1 MPTKVVLGA
10 QWGDEGKAKVVDY
23 LTVDADCVVRYQ
35 GGANAGH
42 TVKVGDDVFIFHV
55 IPAGILHPG
64 KTCVIGNGVVLDPE
78 ALLQELDELSGRGVS
93 VDGRLFISATAH
105 LVMPYHKVL
114 EKAGEESRG
123 NETLGTTLRGIGPS
137 YRDKVERVHGL
148 RVIDLLDAGPLRE
161 KLTGTVRAKNRI
173 LTRIYGQEPLDE
185 GAIIDS
191 CLASAERLRPY
202 VTDTS
207 VLLNRML
214 DDGRTVL
221 FEGAQGTLLD
231 IDHGT
236 YPFVTSSNTT
246 AGGACTGT
254 GIGPTRIDEVIGV
267 TKAYTT
273 RVGNGPFPT
282 ELLGREGDRIREL
295 GMEYG
300 ATTGR
305 PRRCGWFD
313 ATILRRARLV
323 NGLTSLAI
331 TRLDILDTVDRLKL
345 CTGYRLEGETVE
357 EFPMDSGA
365 LERCTPIY
373 EELPGWCTPTTGARR
388 IEELPEAAR
397 GGLRLSGEVSGAP
410 VSRASV
416 GACCDATIAGAGL
429 EGGR

>member
-23 LTVDADCVVRYQ
+23 LTVEADCVVRYQ

-64 KTCVIGNGVVLDPE
+64 KNCVIGNGVVLDPE
-78 ALLQELDELSGRGVS
+78 ALLQELDELAGRGVS
-93 VDGRLFISATAH
+93 VDGRLFISAAAH

-123 NETLGTTLRGIGPS
+123 NDRLGTTLRGIGPA
-137 YRDKVERVHGL
+137 YRDKAERVHGL

-161 KLTGTVRAKNRI
+161 KLTGTVRAKNQI

-185 GAIIDS
+185 AAIVDS
-191 CLASAERLRPY
+191 CLASAERLRPF

-282 ELLGREGDRIREL
+282 ELPGREGDRIREL
-295 GMEYG
+295 GSEYG

-323 NGLTSLAI
+323 NGLTSLAV

-357 EFPMDSGA
+357 EFPMDSGV
-365 LERCTPIY
+365 LERCAPVY
-373 EELPGWCTPTTGARR
+373 EELPGWCAPTTGARS

-397 GGLRLSGEVSGAP
+397 RYVGRISELSGAP
-410 VSRASV
+410 VSLISV
-416 GACCDATIAGAGL
+416 GADRDATISGRGLGAG
-429 EGGR
+429 R

>member
-23 LTVDADCVVRYQ
+23 LTVEADCVARYQ

-64 KTCVIGNGVVLDPE
+64 KNCVIGNGVVLDPE
-78 ALLQELDELSGRGVS
+78 ALLQELDELAGRGVS
-93 VDGRLFISATAH
+93 VDGRLFISAAAH

-123 NETLGTTLRGIGPS
+123 NDRLGTTLRGIGPA

-161 KLTGTVRAKNRI
+161 KLTGTVRAQNRI

-185 GAIIDS
+185 AAIVDS
-191 CLASAERLRPY
+191 CLASAERLRPF

-207 VLLNRML
+207 ALLNRML

-254 GIGPTRIDEVIGV
+254 GIGPTRIDEVVGV

-282 ELLGREGDRIREL
+282 ELPGREGDRIREL
-295 GMEYG
+295 GGEYG

-323 NGLTSLAI
+323 NGLTSLAV

-345 CTGYRLEGETVE
+345 CTGYRLEGETLE
-357 EFPMDSGA
+357 EFPMDTRV
-365 LERCTPIY
+365 LERCTPVY
-373 EELPGWCTPTTGARR
+373 EELPGWCAPTTGARS

-397 GGLRLSGEVSGAP
+397 RYVGRISELSGAP
-410 VSRASV
+410 VSLISV
-416 GACCDATIAGAGL
+416 GADRDATIAGTGLGAG
-429 EGGR
+429 R

>member
-123 NETLGTTLRGIGPS
+123 NEKLGTTLRGIGPS

-357 EFPMDSGA
+357 EFPMDSGV

-397 GGLRLSGEVSGAP
+397 GYVGRISELSGAP
-410 VSRASV
+410 VSLVSV
-416 GACCDATIAGAGL
+416 GADRDATIAGAGL

>member
-23 LTVDADCVVRYQ
+23 LTVEADCVVRYQ

-64 KTCVIGNGVVLDPE
+64 KTCVIGNGVVLEPE
-78 ALLQELDELSGRGVS
+78 ALLHELDEMAGRGVS
-93 VDGRLFISATAH
+93 VDDRLFISANAH

-123 NETLGTTLRGIGPS
+123 NEKLGTTLRGIGPA

-148 RVIDLLDAGPLRE
+148 RVIDLLDAGLLRE

-173 LTRIYGQEPLDE
+173 LTRIYGLEPLDE
-185 GAIIDS
+185 ASILDT
-191 CLASAERLRPY
+191 CLACAERLRPF

-282 ELLGREGDRIREL
+282 ELPGEEGNRIREL
-295 GMEYG
+295 GREYG

-345 CTGYRLEGETVE
+345 CTGYRMEGKSVE
-357 EFPMDSGA
+357 EFPMDPGL
-365 LERCTPIY
+365 LERCSPVY
-373 EELPGWCTPTTGARR
+373 EELAGWCTATTGARR
-388 IEELPEAAR
+388 IKELPEAAR
-397 GGLRLSGEVSGAP
+397 RYVRRISELAGAP
-410 VSRASV
+410 VSLISV
-416 GACCDATIAGAGL
+416 GADRDATIAGPGLGAG
-429 EGGR
+429 R

>member
-23 LTVDADCVVRYQ
+23 LTDEADCVVRYQ

-78 ALLQELDELSGRGVS
+78 ALLQELDELAGRGIS

-123 NETLGTTLRGIGPS
+123 NEKLGTTLRGIGPA

-173 LTRIYGQEPLDE
+173 LTRIYGLEPLDE
-185 GAIIDS
+185 AAIVDA
-191 CLASAERLRPY
+191 CLASAERLRPF

-207 VLLNRML
+207 VLLNNML

-254 GIGPTRIDEVIGV
+254 GIGPTRINEVIGV

-282 ELLGREGDRIREL
+282 ELLGKEGDRIREL
-295 GMEYG
+295 GREYG

-345 CTGYRLEGETVE
+345 CRGYRLEGETVE
-357 EFPMDSGA
+357 EFPMDSRV

-373 EELPGWCTPTTGARR
+373 EDCPGWCTPTTGARR
-388 IEELPEAAR
+388 IEELPEEAR
-397 GGLRLSGEVSGAP
+397 RYVGRISELTGAP
-410 VSRASV
+410 VSLISV
-416 GACCDATIAGAGL
+416 GADRDATIAGGGLGAG
-429 EGGR
+429 R